1 MEATHRFE
9 IPRLTH
15 LTLHALPRVLEGM
28 IAPVVVFYAGLAL
41 LGLNG
46 ALVTAVTWVYGGI
59 VVRLVRRRPVPG
71 TLVLAALGVTAR
83 AAMAAVTGSAVVYFL
98 QPTLGT
104 MLVAM
109 AFLASVPLRR
119 PLAAK
124 VATDLVPLPEGFL
137 AHRHVHRLF
146 LRLSLLWSLVFTL
159 NTGLSAWLLFRH
171 SIVAYLWI
179 RTPVVA
185 LLGAVAVVISVWGF
199 KRCVRG
205 IAVVGS

>member
-15 LTLHALPRVLEGM
+15 LALHALPRVIEGM

-41 LGLNG
+41 LGLDG
-46 ALVTAVTWVYGGI
+46 ALVTAVSWVYGGI

-104 MLVAM
+104 VLVAM
-109 AFLASVPLRR
+109 AFLGSVPLRR

-124 VATDLVPLPEGFL
+124 VATDLVPLPAGFL
-137 AHRHVHRLF
+137 KNQRVHRFF
-146 LRLSLLWSLVFTL
+146 LRVSLLWALVFTL
-159 NTGLSAWLLFRH
+159 NAGLSVWLLFRH
-171 SIVAYLWI
+171 SITAYLWI
-179 RTPVVA
+179 RTPAVA
-185 LLGAVAVVISVWGF
+185 LLGAAAVVISVWGF

-205 IAVVGS
+205 VAVIGS